1 MKREDV
7 FIPINFTKKKRNEIK
22 LLIEMDM
29 MCWIIWIFIL
39 FQLSFAQ
46 RTCLHDKEKVAKRY
60 FYSGDRILPIYIETS
75 ERSTHQLV
83 SNILKI
89 LLQEK
94 LGYQDII
101 LLPQEEAIAC
111 ITTLQRITGC
121 FSPEKCKNT
130 EDFYSVIRPM
140 INLEVW
146 VGPGFNLDKWNDLTE
161 IEDCGPLGP
170 IGRSGWYVSEQYVNK
185 SWNNNETILD
195 HWRTYQDHHIVAPF
209 DLLKESEFSAW
220 IFNKEKNNYYCSYRM
235 CQKGIFTPP
244 LCQNPNVTCATLL
257 ADYPTSTYKVLKDQI
272 IQLNLLVIIAW
283 VGPNLENIVK
293 SRLIRNKPTL
303 FFYWKP
309 SALISSKNFIHIS
322 FPSCKDNIHPSFL
335 PCEFEI
341 SQLEKVIWKKLKN
354 NAPLVYNLVN
364 SMNFH
369 QMEYLQLLNHASSNK
384 VIEDSACKWIIQNRH
399 IWKNWLPDNIP
410 DKTVLY
416 IGGIFPATGPYKE
429 LSGVIPAAE
438 LAIEAVNKNTS
449 ILRNYRLELLIQDGR
464 CTADV
469 VMKTFINYVTNSSFN
484 QLIGILGSAC
494 SDTVEPIAGVA
505 KHFNSIII
513 SYSAEGALFNN
524 REKYPYF
531 LRTTPENNQ
540 LRFVFLKLFLY
551 FGWHRIAA
559 LTEDGQNYPEYLSL
573 LHDLL
578 QSQGFNFVSNRKF
591 PRNRS
596 SHNMSQYLLDL
607 KNKKARIIIGVFYD
621 STARAIMCEAY
632 KQKMTSYQG
641 YQWFLPAWLSNNWFD
656 TDYFNSQGES
666 IPCSTEQMIK
676 AIDGHIT
683 LAYTFYADPQTVMQE
698 GKTIQEWKSAYK
710 NYANTQNRTISKYG
724 GYAYDA
730 VWVYALALDKLLKD
744 DDSMVAILHSD
755 LTTRKFLSYLME
767 TNFMG
772 VSGRVKFV
780 GSSRLLDIVIWQW
793 HNNITHE
800 IGRYIPISQENGS
813 LEINKSAIIW
823 LTYDGKQPLDGIED
837 PELCSV
843 EQFRSMLDV
852 SCELAL
858 VIMNISGFSIFAL
871 VLSIVF
877 ILLKRRYEEKM
888 KLTKERMKELGLVAA
903 HNLLALDE
911 WEIPRNYVVINRKLG
926 EGAFGTVYG
935 GETFIES
942 KGWVAAAVKTLKIGA
957 SVEEKLDFLSEAD
970 MMKRFN
976 HRNIVSLL
984 GVCTKGEP
992 VYMIMEFMLYG
1003 NLKTYLL
1010 SRRNL
1015 VNENETNQEVSS
1027 FCLTNMALDIARG
1040 LSYLAEMKYVHRDL
1054 ACRNCLVNAGRIIK
1068 IGDFGLCKPVFDCDC
1083 YKFKGKMP
1091 IRWMAPESL
1100 SKGIFSPMTDIWSY
1114 GVLLYEIVTFG
1125 SFPFQGLSNNQV
1137 YEHIINGNTL
1147 SVPKQCKPELNTLMM
1162 QCWNQSPEQRPTAS
1176 KIVEILANNPN
1187 LIAPCLDAP
1196 LASVEVAEVNSS
1208 ELPFQELS
1216 QLQSSSAHVWTKQ
1229 DQNPLSSNA
1238 NDNSAGV
1245 ETANCLES
1253 SPLMNWSQRPING
1266 EYVTLQTF
1274 FFINHLNF
1282 KISSFAIWI
1291 K

>member
-1 MKREDV
+1 MR
-7 FIPINFTKKKRNEIK
+7 
-22 LLIEMDM
+22 
-29 MCWIIWIFIL
+29 CSIIWIFI
-39 FQLSFAQ
+39 FCQLSSAKQ
-46 RTCLHDKEKVAKRY
+46 CLHDKEQISKRY
-60 FYSGDRILPIYIETS
+60 FYSGDTVLPIYIEAS
-75 ERSTHQLV
+75 KRPTHKLV

-94 LGYQDII
+94 LGYHDTI
-101 LLPQEEAIAC
+101 LLLQDEAVAC
-111 ITTLQRITGC
+111 TATLQRITGC
-121 FSPEKCKNT
+121 FSPEKCKKVENFDST
-130 EDFYSVIRPM
+130 ARPM

-146 VGPGFNLDKWNDLTE
+146 IGPGFNLDKWSDLTE

-170 IGRSGWYVSEQYVNK
+170 IGRSDWYISEKYVK
-185 SWNNNETILD
+185 DKWNVNETILD
-195 HWRTYQDHHIVAPF
+195 HWRSYQDSDIVTPF
-209 DLLKESEFSAW
+209 NLLNEPEILTWVFDKESNS
-220 IFNKEKNNYYCSYRM
+220 YYCSYTK
-235 CQKGIFTPP
+235 CENGIFSPP
-244 LCQNPNVTCATLL
+244 LCQNSNVTCATLL
-257 ADYPTSTYKVLKDQI
+257 ADYPESSYRVLKDQI
-272 IQLNLLVIIAW
+272 IQLKLFVNVAW
-283 VGPNLENIVK
+283 VGPHLENIV
-293 SRLIRNKPTL
+293 RNRFHRNEPTL

-309 SALISSKNFIHIS
+309 SALISSKNFTHIS
-322 FPSCKDNIHPSFL
+322 FPSCRDNIYRSSL

-341 SQLEKVIWKKLKN
+341 SQLEKVIWKKLKS
-354 NAPLVYNLVN
+354 NAPLVYQLVN
-364 SMNFH
+364 SMNYH
-369 QMEYLQLLNHASSNK
+369 QTEYIQLLKYTSTDK
-384 VIEDSACKWIIQNRH
+384 TIEEAACIWIKENEY
-399 IWKNWLPDNIP
+399 IWSKWLPDNIP

-416 IGGIFPATGPYKE
+416 IGGIFPVTGPYKE
-429 LSGVIPAAE
+429 LAGVVPAAE
-438 LAIEAVNKNTS
+438 LAVDAVNKNNS
-449 ILRNYRLELLIQDGR
+449 ILKNYKLELLIQDGR
-464 CTADV
+464 CMADV
-469 VMKTFINYVTNSSFN
+469 VMKTFISYVTNSSFN
-484 QLIGILGSAC
+484 RLIGILGSAC

-524 REKYPYF
+524 REKYPFF

-540 LRFVFLKLFLY
+540 LRFVFLKLFLH

-578 QSQGFNFVSNRKF
+578 QSQGLNFISNRKF

-596 SHNMSQYLLDL
+596 SNNMSQYLLDL

-632 KQKMTSYQG
+632 KQKMTAYQG
-641 YQWFLPAWLSNNWFD
+641 YQWFLPAWFSNNWFD
-656 TDYFNSQGES
+656 TDYFNTLGES
-666 IPCSTEQMIK
+666 IPCTTEQMSK

-683 LAYTFYADPQTVMQE
+683 LIYTFYADPQIVMQE
-698 GKTIQEWKSAYK
+698 GKTIQEWTSTYK
-710 NYANTQNRTISKYG
+710 TYASSQNRTISKYG

-730 VWVYALALDKLLKD
+730 VWVYALALDNLLNEN
-744 DDSMVAILHSD
+744 DSMVAILHSD
-755 LTTRKFLSYLME
+755 TVTRKFISLLMK

-793 HNNITHE
+793 HGNVTRE
-800 IGRYIPISQENGS
+800 IGRYIPISEENGS
-813 LEINKSAIIW
+813 LEINKSAIVW
-823 LTYDGKQPLDGIED
+823 LTHDGRQPSDGMED
-837 PELCSV
+837 PEMCSV
-843 EQFRSMLDV
+843 EQFRAMLNV

-858 VIMNISGFSIFAL
+858 VIMNILGFSIFAL

-888 KLTKERMKELGLVAA
+888 KLTKERIKELGLVAA

-911 WEIPRNYVVINRKLG
+911 WEIPRNHVVINRKLG

-976 HRNIVSLL
+976 HHNIVSLL

-1015 VNENETNQEVSS
+1015 VKENETNEEVSS

-1054 ACRNCLVNAGRIIK
+1054 ACRNCLVNARRVVK

-1114 GVLLYEIVTFG
+1114 GVLLYEMVTFG
-1125 SFPFQGLSNNQV
+1125 SFPFQGFSNNQV
-1137 YEHIINGNTL
+1137 YEHIINGKTL
-1147 SVPKQCKPELNTLMM
+1147 SVPKQCKTELKMLML
-1162 QCWNQSPEQRPTAS
+1162 QCWYQNPQQRPMAS
-1176 KIVEILANNPN
+1176 QIVEILANKPN
-1187 LIAPCLDAP
+1187 LISPCLDAP
-1196 LASVEVAEVNSS
+1196 LASVEVADVNSS
-1208 ELPFQELS
+1208 ELAFPDLN
-1216 QLQSSSAHVWTKQ
+1216 QLQPSPPHVWIKQ
-1229 DQNPLSSNA
+1229 DQNPLPIPIPSTVDSTSEA
-1238 NDNSAGV
+1238 

-1253 SPLMNWSQRPING
+1253 SPLMNWSLKHING
-1266 EYVTLQTF
+1266 CGNQCMQ
-1274 FFINHLNF
+1274 I
-1282 KISSFAIWI
+1282 
-1291 K
+1291 